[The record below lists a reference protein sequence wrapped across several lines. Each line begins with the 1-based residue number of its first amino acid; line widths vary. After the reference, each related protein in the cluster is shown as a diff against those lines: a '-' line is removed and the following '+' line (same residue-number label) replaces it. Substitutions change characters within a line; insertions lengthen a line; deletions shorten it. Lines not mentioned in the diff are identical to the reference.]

1 LQNLFLDFKSL
12 TLSSKLIV
20 LLPIA
25 IVIGPLLSDGI
36 VVITAL
42 IFIFYSIK
50 FNNFFFFKIK
60 LFQFF
65 LLFWIVIIFSSFRYY
80 PINSSEFFDSLK
92 TSLLFIRF
100 GFFFLVIY
108 YACASEK
115 RFISVFRKITFF
127 TLCFVIFHSLIIYFF
142 KFDFLKPTDFTF
154 YNFHHLV
161 DDFSTVVKKYE
172 NKTVFI
178 DHRISG
184 IFYDEAVL
192 GTYLLK
198 LGFLYFALSFYKEK
212 NIQVKKLIIF
222 LIILIFTIFITGD
235 RSPFALSL
243 LGLIMVFLI
252 LNLNIK
258 KIQLITIFVIGI
270 LIILI
275 NLFYNPN
282 LKNRYIN
289 QVFEKDK
296 IEQSKIKIFERKI
309 WFFSDGHSQH
319 LLTALRIFNDNKL
332 LGTGPKTFRHICK
345 EERYKINKYSCTSHP
360 HNTYGQLLAE
370 TGITGFSF
378 ILILFIIMTF
388 IILKKIIFFKNEK
401 NYNFMHSLV
410 ILFFLCLF
418 PFIPT
423 GSFFNNSIS
432 IYNFMIAAFVAF
444 SLKQGSQFNK
454 NKFINV

>member
-1 LQNLFLDFKSL
+1 M
-12 TLSSKLIV
+12 
-20 LLPIA
+20 
-25 IVIGPLLSDGI
+25 
-36 VVITAL
+36 
-42 IFIFYSIK
+42 
-50 FNNFFFFKIK
+50 
-60 LFQFF
+60 
-65 LLFWIVIIFSSFRYY
+65 
-80 PINSSEFFDSLK
+80 
-92 TSLLFIRF
+92 
-100 GFFFLVIY
+100 
-108 YACASEK
+108 
-115 RFISVFRKITFF
+115 FRKITFF
-127 TLCFVIFHSLIIYFF
+127 TLCFIISHALIIYFF
-142 KFDFLKPTDFTF
+142 KFDFLKPIDFKF
-154 YNFHHLV
+154 YNFYHLV
-161 DDFSTVVKKYE
+161 EDFSNVVKKYD
-172 NKTVFI
+172 NKTIYI

-252 LNLNIK
+252 INLNIK

-270 LIILI
+270 LTILI

-296 IEQSKIKIFERKI
+296 IEQSKIEIFEKKI
-309 WFFSDGHSQH
+309 WFFSDCHSQK
-319 LLTALRIFNDNKL
+319 LLTVLRIFNDNKL

-401 NYNFMHSLV
+401 NYNFMQSLV

-423 GSFFNNSIS
+423 GSFFNNSVS

-444 SLKQGSQFNK
+444 ALKQGSQFNK